1 MLSCIG
7 CKHRN
12 TWRCENCIGW
22 DEYASDTL
30 TNPALAMDIDKEM
43 KMLAKVD
50 LNSLKVDLNSLFGVK
65 SVERKTDMRIKKVY
79 FNDPATVV
87 LWEDGTKTIVKA
99 GKGDIYDPEKGLA
112 MAIAKKALGNQGNY
126 YEVFKKWLP
135 EEGFKYLC
143 NRIKLNQAIDECFGC
158 PEDTVGIAI
167 ASDNILF
174 KQSDGSKI
182 GFKDIASKFTGD
194 KKEVERFEE
203 AEESEIQWLS
213 VKEVAEANGLSVECV
228 RKQIK
233 DGFIPLAEKVD
244 GKWKIPCYVFY
255 DHIEVKCM

>member
-1 MLSCIG
+1 MSCIG

-22 DEYASDTL
+22 DKYASDTL

-43 KMLAKVD
+43 KMLAKVY
-50 LNSLKVDLNSLFGVK
+50 LNSLFGVK

-99 GKGDIYDPEKGLA
+99 GKGDIYDPEKGLS

-135 EEGFKYLC
+135 KEEYNEYEDQLKQMKEY
-143 NRIKLNQAIDECFGC
+143 IDELEKESHEKHQTVMLT
-158 PEDTVGIAI
+158 PE
-167 ASDNILF
+167 
-174 KQSDGSKI
+174 
-182 GFKDIASKFTGD
+182 
-194 KKEVERFEE
+194 E
-203 AEESEIQWLS
+203 
-213 VKEVAEANGLSVECV
+213 
-228 RKQIK
+228 
-233 DGFIPLAEKVD
+233 LAEKLGCTKATIQKQCREGLYQGAEKVG
-244 GKWKIPCYVFY
+244 GKWQIPYT
-255 DHIEVKCM
+255 E